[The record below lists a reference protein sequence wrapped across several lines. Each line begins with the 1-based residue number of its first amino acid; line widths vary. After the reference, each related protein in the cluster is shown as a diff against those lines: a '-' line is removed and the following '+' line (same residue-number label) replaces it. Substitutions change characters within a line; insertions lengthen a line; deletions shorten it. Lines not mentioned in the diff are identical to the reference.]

1 MGCGVA
7 REPLVPTVIGEANR
21 PAPHAGASKSL
32 DDTDA
37 EIRASVALASL

>member
-1 MGCGVA
+1 LVA
-7 REPLVPTVIGEANR
+7 TEIDEANR
-21 PAPHAGASKSL
+21 PALHAGASKSL